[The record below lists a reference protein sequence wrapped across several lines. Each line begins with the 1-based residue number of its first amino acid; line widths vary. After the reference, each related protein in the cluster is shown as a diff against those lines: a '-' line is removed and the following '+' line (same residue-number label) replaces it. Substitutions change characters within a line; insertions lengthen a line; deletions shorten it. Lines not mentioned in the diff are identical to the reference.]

1 MSKAL
6 KRKQNNK
13 SSKETNFEKV
23 VKKATEECHLSKA
36 SSPPISDDEVVESSP
51 KKKFQNNKKELKV
64 ISKFTYSLNQLF
76 HKISYF

>member
-13 SSKETNFEKV
+13 SSEETNFEKV
-23 VKKATEECHLSKA
+23 VKKATEECNLSKA
-36 SSPPISDDEVVESSP
+36 SSLQLSDDEEVESSP

-64 ISKFTYSLNQLF
+64 ISMFIY
-76 HKISYF
+76 